1 MNLKNIKLQV
11 KKLIKMIS
19 DMTVGHS
26 QFDYDLILSTLTAV
40 LIFLVELVSYFVVLP
55 EMIHSKTPFLIVV
68 IMMVLSFI
76 AFLSIIKNWIKKT
89 TFLAKLLLYL
99 FPFAIVFSGIYVS
112 YAYQG
117 VTNQIES
124 FFIAVIAASLVQIY
138 PRRKRF
144 VLFVTSFVLFNLMMY
159 LYHGFSILF
168 FTDLRLSFM
177 VTLSGFVYASVH
189 YNLFIHQRHSLEKL
203 DKQNAFQAESME
215 KLEKAYNELNES
227 NQVTESIIASTMEIL
242 KNDRL
247 EDVLQLVLEEAIR
260 LIPKSQAGSVL
271 VYNGEF
277 MEFKAAVKY
286 DLKKL
291 QNITLTLE
299 DLFQS
304 KLEDKYQPTIIKN
317 LEVFDQINISKEK
330 NDALNF
336 AAAGVAKSCLS
347 CSFKYNGEFF
357 GSLNLDNFDSNDI
370 FDERDMELMKQFTK
384 EVEIVISI
392 HKLYEQTILPSKFD
406 ELTKV
411 YTRRYFNKM
420 LESNLRACE
429 KTKSIMTVVLI
440 DINNLKEFNDE
451 YGHEIGDDYLVSIIE
466 SIRDG
471 IPENSFIGR
480 LGGDEFG
487 IGLPDSTFAD
497 TIDRMKRIRT
507 KFHKTGF
514 MASKAHI
521 DASFA
526 YGVSSTDELGLNA
539 SKLLAMAD
547 SRMYED
553 KKQTKR
559 KL

>member
-1 MNLKNIKLQV
+1 MKFKNLL
-11 KKLIKMIS
+11 KLIS
-19 DMTVGHS
+19 NMTIGHS
-26 QFDYDLILSTLTAV
+26 QFDYDLILSLVTSV
-40 LIFLVELVSYFVVLP
+40 LIFFVELISYFAVLP
-55 EMIHSKTPFLIVV
+55 ETINTKTPFLVV
-68 IMMVLSFI
+68 TVMMAMSIF
-76 AFLSIIKNWIKKT
+76 AFVSILKNWIRKT
-89 TFLAKLLLYL
+89 SFLAKLLLYL
-99 FPFAIVFSGIYVS
+99 FPLAIVLSGIYVTYS
-112 YAYQG
+112 YQG

-124 FFIAVIAASLVQIY
+124 FFIAIIAASLVQIY

-144 VLFVTSFVLFNLMMY
+144 VLFLSSLFLFNLMMY
-159 LYHGFSILF
+159 SVHGFTVLF
-168 FTDLRLSFM
+168 FTDLRLSIM
-177 VTLSGFVYASVH
+177 VTISGFVYATVH
-189 YNLFIHQRHSLEKL
+189 YNIFIHQRHSLEKL
-203 DKQNAFQAESME
+203 DKQNAFQATAM
-215 KLEKAYNELNES
+215 KQLEKAYAELNES
-227 NQVTESIIASTMEIL
+227 NQVTESIISSTMEIL

-260 LIPKSQAGSVL
+260 LIPKSQAGSIL
-271 VYNGEF
+271 VFNGET
-277 MEFKAAVKY
+277 MDFKAAVKY

-291 QNITLTLE
+291 QKITLNLD

-304 KLEDKYQPTIIKN
+304 KLEDKYEPTIVKD
-317 LEVFDQINISKEK
+317 LKVFDQVNISPEK
-330 NDALNF
+330 NLALDS

-487 IGLPDSTFAD
+487 IGFPDSTFAD

>member
-1 MNLKNIKLQV
+1 MNTLKMKFKNLL
-11 KKLIKMIS
+11 KLIS
-19 DMTVGHS
+19 NMTIGHS
-26 QFDYDLILSTLTAV
+26 QFDYDLILSLVTSV
-40 LIFLVELVSYFVVLP
+40 LIFFVELISYFAVLP
-55 EMIHSKTPFLIVV
+55 ETINTKTPFLVV
-68 IMMVLSFI
+68 TVMMAMSIF
-76 AFLSIIKNWIKKT
+76 AFVSILKNWIRKT
-89 TFLAKLLLYL
+89 SFLAKLLLYL
-99 FPFAIVFSGIYVS
+99 FPLAIVLSGIYVTYS
-112 YAYQG
+112 YQG

-124 FFIAVIAASLVQIY
+124 FFIAIIAASLVQIY

-144 VLFVTSFVLFNLMMY
+144 VLFLSSLFLFNLMMY
-159 LYHGFSILF
+159 SVHGFTVLF
-168 FTDLRLSFM
+168 FTDLRLSIM
-177 VTLSGFVYASVH
+177 VTISGFVYATVH
-189 YNLFIHQRHSLEKL
+189 YNIFIHQRHSLEKL
-203 DKQNAFQAESME
+203 DKQNAFQATAM
-215 KLEKAYNELNES
+215 KQLEKAYAELNES
-227 NQVTESIIASTMEIL
+227 NQVTESIISSTMEIL

-260 LIPKSQAGSVL
+260 LIPKSQAGSIL
-271 VYNGEF
+271 VFNGET
-277 MEFKAAVKY
+277 MDFKAAVKY

-291 QNITLTLE
+291 QKITLNLD

-304 KLEDKYQPTIIKN
+304 KLEDKYEPTIVKD
-317 LEVFDQINISKEK
+317 LKVFDQVNISPEK
-330 NDALNF
+330 NLALDS

-487 IGLPDSTFAD
+487 IGFPDSTFAD

>member
-1 MNLKNIKLQV
+1 
-11 KKLIKMIS
+11 
-19 DMTVGHS
+19 MTIGHS
-26 QFDYDLILSTLTAV
+26 QFDYDLILSLVTSV
-40 LIFLVELVSYFVVLP
+40 LIFFVELISYFAVLP
-55 EMIHSKTPFLIVV
+55 ETINTKTPFLVV
-68 IMMVLSFI
+68 TVMMAMSIF
-76 AFLSIIKNWIKKT
+76 AFVSILKNWIRKT
-89 TFLAKLLLYL
+89 SFLAKLLLYL
-99 FPFAIVFSGIYVS
+99 FPLAIVLSGIYVTYS
-112 YAYQG
+112 YQG

-124 FFIAVIAASLVQIY
+124 FFIAIIAASLVQIY

-144 VLFVTSFVLFNLMMY
+144 VLFLSSLFLFNLMMY
-159 LYHGFSILF
+159 SVHGFTVLF
-168 FTDLRLSFM
+168 FTDLRLSIM
-177 VTLSGFVYASVH
+177 VTISGFVYATVH
-189 YNLFIHQRHSLEKL
+189 YNIFIHQRHSLEKL
-203 DKQNAFQAESME
+203 DKQNAFQATAM
-215 KLEKAYNELNES
+215 KQLEKAYAELNES
-227 NQVTESIIASTMEIL
+227 NQVTESIISSTMEIL

-260 LIPKSQAGSVL
+260 LIPKSQAGSIL
-271 VYNGEF
+271 VFNGET
-277 MEFKAAVKY
+277 MDFKAAVKY

-291 QNITLTLE
+291 QKITLNLD

-304 KLEDKYQPTIIKN
+304 KLEDKYEPTIVKD
-317 LEVFDQINISKEK
+317 LKVFDQVNISPEK
-330 NDALNF
+330 NLALDS

-487 IGLPDSTFAD
+487 IGFPDSTFAD